1 MLYSAGTLGN
11 GITRPTVN
19 MSFSW
24 FIIEERL
31 KRARIPKQ
39 KTTRLTEKIEGQ
51 QGLAELNWVSL
62 FKFNCNYICL

>member
-51 QGLAELNWVSL
+51 QGARAG
-62 FKFNCNYICL
+62 